1 MTKQFD
7 PNKYID
13 PAETQPKEETV
24 SNKEE
29 PKTPDNSEAVDQTND
44 ANSSEENTIEI
55 YGPIAKIVATA
66 LMTKYNKSQV
76 DYDEIEKKYTLKSDE
91 ITSNKTIYA
100 TTPKEVNKEPLVQ
113 YESIKQRQYDIV
125 YLDSNGYV
133 FKTKEDEWFLNNTG
147 ENKCY
152 TIPSL
157 LSKV

>member
-1 MTKQFD
+1 MTEQFD

-13 PAETQPKEETV
+13 PAETQPQEEATSDKEEL
-24 SNKEE
+24 
-29 PKTPDNSEAVDQTND
+29 KTQNNSQVADQSTD
-44 ANSSEENTIEI
+44 TNSSEENTIEV
-55 YGPIAKIVATA
+55 YGPIAKIVANA
-66 LMTKYNKSQV
+66 LITKYSKAQV

-125 YLDSNGYV
+125 FLDSNGYI

>member
-13 PAETQPKEETV
+13 ATETPPKEETT

-29 PKTPDNSEAVDQTND
+29 PKTQNTSQAVDQSNNTETK
-44 ANSSEENTIEI
+44 EENTIEV
-55 YGPIAKIVATA
+55 YGPIAKIVANA

-125 YLDSNGYV
+125 FLDSNGYI
-133 FKTKEDEWFLNNTG
+133 FKTKEDEWFLNNIG